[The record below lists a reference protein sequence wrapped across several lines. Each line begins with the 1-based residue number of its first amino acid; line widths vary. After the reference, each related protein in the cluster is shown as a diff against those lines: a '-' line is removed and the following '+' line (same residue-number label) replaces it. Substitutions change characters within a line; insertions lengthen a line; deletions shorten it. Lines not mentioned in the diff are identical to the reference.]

1 MSLPRRFVLILLLL
15 SVLLLVH
22 QPAAS
27 AWQGHGNR
35 GACASTQS
43 ACQEHDPQLEAD
55 GKTGVAVGAA
65 AASDIAATGG
75 AAADAAAASGA
86 AAAPSAATSDD
97 QTAQKERE
105 TEEPEREMGV
115 SESEPSVTQSEA
127 AIMDEDSSSPEAQ
140 AGVPEVNV
148 TAMRLQVQEM
158 FYHAYDGYKR
168 FAFPQDELKP
178 LSCSGSNPY
187 GGMAMTLMESLG
199 TLLLL
204 GNVTEFNWGVDY
216 LSQHLS
222 FDLDIRVNVFEANI
236 RALGSLLSAHVLIL
250 QSRDPTLPSVH
261 PSLAGVHLAPGYNGR
276 LLELAIDLGFRL
288 LPAFSSGTPI
298 PYAWVN
304 LRRGVLPDEVTHTC
318 TAGAGTLLLEFS
330 VLSNLSGIPIFQ
342 VKAEA
347 AVVALYR
354 RRSSLNLVGN
364 GISSVSGVW
373 LQRESTAGAGVD
385 SFFEYL
391 LKGYLLLGKGYLR
404 RMFSK
409 MYSGAMRYM
418 AVRGEPM
425 VRWLLDVGMDNGHL
439 GRHYASSLQAFWP
452 AMQVIAGQTADAR
465 VIHSGL
471 WAVWQKFS
479 FLPELF
485 SLTAS
490 AVHPVERGYPLRPEM
505 AESAYFLFKA
515 TGNRTYLEIGRE
527 IAAALNTVTRT
538 ECGFASIG
546 NVESHRL
553 DNHMESFL
561 LSETLKYLYLLFSPH
576 IDIAARFVFST
587 EGHLLSLN
595 LPRIFRVVCP
605 SEGHPDTSPA
615 GDCRVVA
622 VAEAEADGDADAHAE
637 VLPSSQTFDE
647 SQPSVGSHRL
657 QSQPLPESQPSQLE
671 SQQPSFES
679 RECQNS
685 LAPLGSLVD
694 QGLAARRQLAC
705 EAVVRAFPKGEHG
718 GKGWEVQSGG
728 LDAKSQALQPD
739 FEFETTQKKSRI
751 VDVDKGSDK
760 GNENTAVGGEG
771 VTVGSDKENEEG
783 SKQKDEEGR
792 EEMANPER
800 ETRETRE
807 REGGREERVRR
818 IKRRRERERQK
829 REERQK
835 EAQRAVQ
842 QQRQKGREEQKQRGE
857 SWRSP
862 LEEEVSRIAS
872 FITYT
877 EQQKEQQLAAAEA
890 EAAGGEGGDEQGTCP
905 TVVLDS
911 PYPNVAGDAAAG
923 GAAAAAAA
931 GGAAAG
937 DAGAGGGRLGGV
949 VSRVVGNQRVL
960 CYFML
965 DQWSGPSCFA
975 WNALPAAFPY
985 LLGFQ
990 TLTVNLHIQH
1000 KGQAEA
1006 PCVVRLVD
1014 FPSVKES
1021 SGVLSNVTITERE
1034 EERGEGE
1041 EVREK
1046 GGREEVGAAEFGPPL
1061 GTGGDDDDD
1070 GDGDGGADAD
1080 ADGDD
1085 NQRNADADGYCDGDG
1100 GADADSDGY
1109 GGEDD
1114 DDDYDDAD
1122 SDVGAAA
1129 AASASDVMGRQVIDN
1144 VEPQLTRANPSDIGE
1159 CLAATGADGA
1169 DERDTSTG
1177 ADAAAGA
1184 DATEAV
1190 PNAGAAEATT
1200 STDVPSS
1207 STTSPSPS
1215 SVILGTLAE
1224 ASPPEA
1230 CVGRLWNPG
1239 EVEGRVAV
1247 VMRGGCSFQ
1256 HKVLAAQAAG
1266 AAAVVVINHEM
1277 GGGAMQMAPD
1287 VVPVSDIGTPD
1298 GGATA
1303 RDKVTDSDTVTPD
1316 GGATARDKV
1325 TDSDT
1330 VTPDGGA
1337 TAPDKVTDSDTVTP
1351 DGGATARD
1359 KVTDSDTVTPD
1370 GGATAR
1376 DKVTDSDT
1384 VTPDGGVVPRGEV
1397 PDSGR
1402 VMPSGGVTPGQG
1414 STSQAAIAAAGA
1426 ASGEGSEAAGEGST
1440 AAAAAAETAEGVAS
1454 RAAVLIPSVSLG
1466 NADGVLLLAVLRGQM
1481 SVREAARRKRGEAEG
1496 ESEIDRG
1503 AESEGE
1509 SEGERGAESEG
1520 EEGRSKQGNHE
1531 QGFHTNPRSGS
1542 SQEGVV
1548 ADERKG
1554 GEGEGSLDGKIGKVK
1569 LWVKLFC
1576 PRRREEED
1584 RPVLFDVDVS
1594 VPPQSPLQMQQ
1605 AINAMLMLLR
1615 SGQINRLLPF
1625 A

>member
-1 MSLPRRFVLILLLL
+1 M
-15 SVLLLVH
+15 
-22 QPAAS
+22 
-27 AWQGHGNR
+27 
-35 GACASTQS
+35 
-43 ACQEHDPQLEAD
+43 
-55 GKTGVAVGAA
+55 
-65 AASDIAATGG
+65 
-75 AAADAAAASGA
+75 
-86 AAAPSAATSDD
+86 
-97 QTAQKERE
+97 
-105 TEEPEREMGV
+105 
-115 SESEPSVTQSEA
+115 
-127 AIMDEDSSSPEAQ
+127 
-140 AGVPEVNV
+140 
-148 TAMRLQVQEM
+148 
-158 FYHAYDGYKR
+158 
-168 FAFPQDELKP
+168 
-178 LSCSGSNPY
+178 
-187 GGMAMTLMESLG
+187 
-199 TLLLL
+199 
-204 GNVTEFNWGVDY
+204 
-216 LSQHLS
+216 
-222 FDLDIRVNVFEANI
+222 
-236 RALGSLLSAHVLIL
+236 
-250 QSRDPTLPSVH
+250 
-261 PSLAGVHLAPGYNGR
+261 
-276 LLELAIDLGFRL
+276 
-288 LPAFSSGTPI
+288 
-298 PYAWVN
+298 
-304 LRRGVLPDEVTHTC
+304 
-318 TAGAGTLLLEFS
+318 
-330 VLSNLSGIPIFQ
+330 
-342 VKAEA
+342 
-347 AVVALYR
+347 
-354 RRSSLNLVGN
+354 
-364 GISSVSGVW
+364 
-373 LQRESTAGAGVD
+373 
-385 SFFEYL
+385 
-391 LKGYLLLGKGYLR
+391 
-404 RMFSK
+404 
-409 MYSGAMRYM
+409 
-418 AVRGEPM
+418 
-425 VRWLLDVGMDNGHL
+425 
-439 GRHYASSLQAFWP
+439 
-452 AMQVIAGQTADAR
+452 
-465 VIHSGL
+465 
-471 WAVWQKFS
+471 
-479 FLPELF
+479 
-485 SLTAS
+485 
-490 AVHPVERGYPLRPEM
+490 
-505 AESAYFLFKA
+505 
-515 TGNRTYLEIGRE
+515 GRE
-527 IAAALNTVTRT
+527 V
-538 ECGFASIG
+538 
-546 NVESHRL
+546 
-553 DNHMESFL
+553 
-561 LSETLKYLYLLFSPH
+561 K
-576 IDIAARFVFST
+576 
-587 EGHLLSLN
+587 
-595 LPRIFRVVCP
+595 
-605 SEGHPDTSPA
+605 
-615 GDCRVVA
+615 
-622 VAEAEADGDADAHAE
+622 
-637 VLPSSQTFDE
+637 
-647 SQPSVGSHRL
+647 
-657 QSQPLPESQPSQLE
+657 
-671 SQQPSFES
+671 
-679 RECQNS
+679 
-685 LAPLGSLVD
+685 
-694 QGLAARRQLAC
+694 
-705 EAVVRAFPKGEHG
+705 
-718 GKGWEVQSGG
+718 SGG

-739 FEFETTQKKSRI
+739 IEFETTQKKSRI

-760 GNENTAVGGEG
+760 GNENTAVGEG

-792 EEMANPER
+792 EEMASPER
-800 ETRETRE
+800 ETRERRE

-818 IKRRRERERQK
+818 IKRRRERERRK

-905 TVVLDS
+905 TVVQDS

-923 GAAAAAAA
+923 GAAGAAA

-949 VSRVVGNQRVL
+949 VSRVVGNQRLL

-965 DQWSGPSCFA
+965 DQWSSPSCFA

-1000 KGQAEA
+1000 KGQAQA

-1014 FPSVKES
+1014 FPSVKNS
-1021 SGVLSNVTITERE
+1021 SGILSN
-1034 EERGEGE
+1034 
-1041 EVREK
+1041 
-1046 GGREEVGAAEFGPPL
+1046 FGPPL

-1070 GDGDGGADAD
+1070 DDGDGGADAD
-1080 ADGDD
+1080 ADADGDD
-1085 NQRNADADGYCDGDG
+1085 IERDADADGYCDGDG

-1114 DDDYDDAD
+1114 DDDYDGAD

-1129 AASASDVMGRQVIDN
+1129 AASASDVMGGQVIDN

-1169 DERDTSTG
+1169 DKRDTSTG

-1190 PNAGAAEATT
+1190 PNADAAEATT

-1230 CVGRLWNPG
+1230 CVGRLWNPD

-1287 VVPVSDIGTPD
+1287 VVPVSD
-1298 GGATA
+1298 
-1303 RDKVTDSDTVTPD
+1303 
-1316 GGATARDKV
+1316 
-1325 TDSDT
+1325 
-1330 VTPDGGA
+1330 
-1337 TAPDKVTDSDTVTP
+1337 
-1351 DGGATARD
+1351 
-1359 KVTDSDTVTPD
+1359 TVTPD

-1384 VTPDGGVVPRGEV
+1384 VTPDGGVVTRGEA

-1414 STSQAAIAAAGA
+1414 STSQAAIAAAAGGA
-1426 ASGEGSEAAGEGST
+1426 PSGEGSEAAGEGST

-1454 RAAVLIPSVSLG
+1454 HAAVLIPSVSLG

-1509 SEGERGAESEG
+1509 SEGEREAESAG
-1520 EEGRSKQGNHE
+1520 AEGRSKQGNHE
-1531 QGFHTNPRSGS
+1531 QGFHTYPRLGS

-1548 ADERKG
+1548 TEERKG
-1554 GEGEGSLDGKIGKVK
+1554 GEGEGSLDGKRGKVK

-1576 PRRREEED
+1576 PRRRVEED